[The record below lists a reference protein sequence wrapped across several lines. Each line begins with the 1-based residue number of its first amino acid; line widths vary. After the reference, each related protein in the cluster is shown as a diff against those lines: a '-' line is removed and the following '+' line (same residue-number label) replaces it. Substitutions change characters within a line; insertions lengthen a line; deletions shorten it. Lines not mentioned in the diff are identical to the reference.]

1 MAKLSIQ
8 DLAKVLVDK
17 NGLSLKLSEQF
28 VASMFDVVRQGLERD
43 NLVKIKGLG
52 TFKIIGVEARESVN
66 VNTGER
72 VLIDS
77 HAKVTFSPD
86 NTMKE
91 MVNKP
96 FSQFETVV
104 LNDGVD
110 FEDMGEPTDDDSLSE
125 RDNTG
130 YEISADTV
138 VGSEEPVV
146 DTVKPIA
153 DNEEPVADNEE
164 PIADTEDQVAG
175 EYHVADD
182 GCLDNPPLEDV
193 AEDVV
198 LAEPVLT
205 EPATIVDG
213 ESELADDGCDMA
225 NGENSGNIEEDDVV
239 KTKSD
244 GWKWI
249 ICSVLS
255 AILVLVSAYIGYRYG
270 VYQTELEYAARIPLN
285 TTGDKVV
292 RKTAKPLSQKK
303 MVVEVNKDS
312 ASNAIRRDTISA
324 ASEKKKPDGEKEIKE
339 TEAFDYSKYEDMDV
353 RVRTGA
359 YRIVGMEKVVK
370 VNKNETLE
378 DISKKYLGPGMVC
391 YLEVYNG
398 LSSDAA
404 LKEGQQIKLPKLELK
419 RKRVR
424 KQ

>member
-17 NGLSLKLSEQF
+17 NGLSLKQSEQF

-110 FEDMGEPTDDDSLSE
+110 FEDMGEQADDDSLPE

-130 YEISADTV
+130 YEISAGTV

-146 DTVKPIA
+146 EK
-153 DNEEPVADNEE
+153 EEPVVDTEEPIADNEE
-164 PIADTEDQVAG
+164 PIADMEEQIAG
-175 EYHVADD
+175 EYPVADD

-193 AEDVV
+193 V
-198 LAEPVLT
+198 LAEPLLT

-213 ESELADDGCDMA
+213 ESEQADDSCDMA
-225 NGENSGNIEEDDVV
+225 NEENSGNIEEDDVV

-249 ICSVLS
+249 IFSVLS

-292 RKTAKPLSQKK
+292 KKTAKPLSQKK
-303 MVVEVNKDS
+303 MAGEVNKDS

-324 ASEKKKPDGEKEIKE
+324 ASEKKKPDGENGGKEIKE

-359 YRIVGMEKVVK
+359 YRIAGTEKVVK

>member
-17 NGLSLKLSEQF
+17 NGLSVKQSEQF
-28 VASMFDVVRQGLERD
+28 VASMFDVVRRGLERD

-110 FEDMGEPTDDDSLSE
+110 FEDMGEQADDDNMPE

-130 YEISADTV
+130 YEISEGAV
-138 VGSEEPVV
+138 VG
-146 DTVKPIA
+146 
-153 DNEEPVADNEE
+153 NEEPVAEKEE
-164 PIADTEDQVAG
+164 PVTEKEEPVVG
-175 EYHVADD
+175 EYPVANVDSR
-182 GCLDNPPLEDV
+182 GNHSLEDV
-193 AEDVV
+193 AGEVV
-198 LAEPVLT
+198 LVEPVIP
-205 EPATIVDG
+205 ESATIVDG
-213 ESELADDGCDMA
+213 ESKLANDGVDMF
-225 NGENSGNIEEDDVV
+225 NGEIPNHIDEDGVV

-249 ICSVLS
+249 IFSVLS
-255 AILVLVSAYIGYRYG
+255 IILVLVSAYIGYRYG
-270 VYQTELEYAARIPLN
+270 VYQTELKYAARMPLK
-285 TTGDKVV
+285 TTADKVV
-292 RKTAKPLSQKK
+292 KKIVKPLSQKK
-303 MVVEVNKDS
+303 KLVEVNKDS
-312 ASNAIRRDTISA
+312 ASNTIRRDTINSGY
-324 ASEKKKPDGEKEIKE
+324 ERKKTDGENGEKEIKK
-339 TEAFDYSKYEDMDV
+339 TQAFDYSKYEDMDV

-359 YRIVGMEKVVK
+359 YRITGTEKIVK

-424 KQ
+424 MQ